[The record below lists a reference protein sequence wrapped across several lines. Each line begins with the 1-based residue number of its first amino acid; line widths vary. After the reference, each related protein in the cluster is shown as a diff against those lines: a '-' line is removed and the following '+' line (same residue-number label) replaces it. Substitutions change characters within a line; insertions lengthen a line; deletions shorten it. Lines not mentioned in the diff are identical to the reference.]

1 MDLFQNAGARAESP
15 AGASAEARLTREQ
28 MVERILDLNKSA
40 TNDFLDRFE
49 DPPLR
54 NYLDHLIAA
63 SSPRGAQS
71 RWIRRGDTP
80 AIVSRESDD

>member
-1 MDLFQNAGARAESP
+1 MDLFHNAGAEAESL

-40 TNDFLDRFE
+40 TPTFLERFE
-49 DPPLR
+49 DRPLR
-54 NYLDHLIAA
+54 NYLDHLVAA

-80 AIVSRESDD
+80 AIVSRESED